1 MSVLTEINDVPLYSN
16 ITSAIAWG
24 KSYGLT
30 GYHIH
35 VFQGQIGYM
44 GGNDHSAATKRLIAR
59 KEQGLRK
66 PAQREKQQVE
76 RIQQQEQQSEVIIEQ
91 PQVQQQVQ
99 PPPPIPQESQVQ
111 VTQTPTYTTGSSG
124 VSSGGSSG
132 GGGY

>member
-1 MSVLTEINDVPLYSN
+1 MSILTNIDGIPLYSN
-16 ITSAIAWG
+16 ITSAIAWA

-30 GYHIH
+30 GYHVH
-35 VFQGQIGYM
+35 VFQGQVGYM
-44 GGNDHSAATKRLIAR
+44 GGIDHSESTKRFIAR
-59 KEQGLRK
+59 KQQELRK

-76 RIQQQEQQSEVIIEQ
+76 QVQQQEQQSEVVIEQ
-91 PQVQQQVQ
+91 PQVQQQIQ
-99 PPPPIPQESQVQ
+99 PPPPIPQQSQVQ